1 MNDNCMNVWEDLY
14 RITVL
19 REETRRVEAYLVR
32 YRFCVSRFADTAY
45 YAEIFLDEERA
56 AAHLGK
62 DLTTSQELF
71 ERLVNGVVTP
81 CTLLDIMQ
89 DIKNAHSPLQ
99 V

>member
-1 MNDNCMNVWEDLY
+1 MNDNCMNVGEDLY

-32 YRFCVSRFADTAY
+32 YRFCVSHFAETAY
-45 YAEIFLDEERA
+45 FVEILLGKERA
-56 AAHLGK
+56 AAYLGK
-62 DLTTSQELF
+62 ELYPSQKVF
-71 ERLVNGVVTP
+71 EQLSNGVVTP
-81 CTLLDIMQ
+81 CTLLDIIQ